1 MKIPGNKP
9 HQSPE
14 LRNPR
19 ANQSIN
25 YSRADVW
32 AAGVLAFEMCGHTN
46 PFNTLDALGYIENQ
60 LPQLMYTRCKGALQ
74 AYHLPSGF
82 TALVNSLLMY
92 DFKRRPAAKD
102 ALTSAQALT
111 C

>member
-19 ANQSIN
+19 ANQQIS
-25 YSRADVW
+25 YSKADMW
-32 AAGVLAFEMCGHTN
+32 AAGVLAFEMCGHDN
-46 PFNTLDALGYIENQ
+46 PFNTLDVLGYTEQQ
-60 LPQLMYTRCKGALQ
+60 LPQLMYTRCRGSLQ
-74 AYHLPSGF
+74 AYPLPTGF
-82 TALVNSLLMY
+82 TTLVSSLLMY
-92 DFKRRPAAKD
+92 DWKRRPAAKD
-102 ALTSAQALT
+102 AVASAQALT